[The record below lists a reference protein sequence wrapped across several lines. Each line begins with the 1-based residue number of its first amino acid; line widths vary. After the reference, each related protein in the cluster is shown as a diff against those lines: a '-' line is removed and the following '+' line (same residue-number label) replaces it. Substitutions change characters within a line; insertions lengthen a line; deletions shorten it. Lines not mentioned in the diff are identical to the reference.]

1 MKKVFALCLA
11 LVYALTVLN
20 ACTISWE
27 SGKEG
32 GDATADT
39 ADLAAAK
46 NAGGDD
52 LKDLTVDTYIE
63 LNNDSASV
71 TGDGASFENG
81 VLTVTKSGTYSLKG
95 TLTDGQI
102 VVNTEDDGKVK
113 LLFDGVNVHSE
124 TGAPLLV
131 LSSPKETKLLLAAG
145 SENTLSDSA
154 TRTAQDDDPD
164 AVIFSKDDLE
174 ISGTGTLNI
183 EANYK
188 RGVNCKDALQISGGT
203 LNVTAADDA
212 LRGKEGVDI
221 SGGVLNIRSE
231 GDGIQASDE
240 EKGSLT
246 VSGGVLTL
254 NTGKDGLQ
262 AEAALNVSGGVL
274 DITSGND
281 ALKGAAN
288 VTISGGTLTID
299 AENDGI
305 HADADLT
312 LSAGSVTIKQSKE
325 GLEGTTVTLSGA
337 VVDVTAS
344 DDGINAAAPG
354 SSDSEFTPQSDVN
367 GKARRPEDG
376 SFSLPAD
383 EDFTLPTD
391 GNGRPEPPD
400 GGSFTL
406 PEKSFDGS
414 GETTVAVGFT
424 PTTANGAQPE
434 PPTGGNF
441 TPPTDE
447 NGRPQ
452 RPDGG
457 SFTPPTDENGNMQR
471 PDGANGFGGFG
482 GGQMGGFGYDSASC
496 ITITAGSITVNAG
509 GDGVDSNGDIKMT
522 GGSVTVY
529 GPTNSGNS
537 ALDYGG
543 SFEMTGG
550 TLLAVGSAGMAQSIS
565 SGLAAVAVNCEIGE
579 GDKVEIRTES
589 GKTLTGFT
597 APKKIGHIVYADESV
612 KSGESYTVVVNGNT
626 ISTAAAK

>member
-1 MKKVFALCLA
+1 MKKIIVLCLA
-11 LVYALTVLN
+11 LLYALTVLN

-27 SGKEG
+27 SGKES
-32 GDATADT
+32 DATADT

-71 TGDGASFENG
+71 TGDGALFENG
-81 VLTVTKSGTYSLKG
+81 ILTVTKSGTYSLKG

-154 TRTAQDDDPD
+154 SRTAQDDDDPD

-183 EANYK
+183 EANFK

-203 LNVTAADDA
+203 LNVTAGDDA

-221 SGGVLNIRSE
+221 SGGVLNIKSG

-240 EKGSLT
+240 EKGSLS

-262 AEAALNVSGGVL
+262 AEAGLTVSGGVL
-274 DITSGND
+274 DITSGGS
-281 ALKGAAN
+281 ALKSAAD

-312 LSAGSVTIKQSKE
+312 LSAGSITIKQSKE

-391 GNGRPEPPD
+391 ENGRPEPPD

-406 PEKSFDGS
+406 PEKNFDGS

-434 PPTGGNF
+434 PPSGGNF

-482 GGQMGGFGYDSASC
+482 GMGGFGYDASSV

-509 GDGVDSNGDIKMT
+509 GDGVDSNGDIKMS
-522 GGSVTVY
+522 GGVLTVY

-597 APKKIGHIVYADESV
+597 APKKIGHIVYADGSI

-626 ISTAAAK
+626 AATAAAK